1 MAKYKFTKKDTIDA
15 HSHITKFVA
24 PLMRK
29 FRKYSIDCAGGYSTR
44 LLTMQDMLPETMRI
58 PDTVQDWDEL
68 EKYDDLLKAQWVWVL
83 DEIVWTFNTLEV
95 LDDMKSSEIDDK
107 RMEHGMKLF
116 ATVYLCLW
124 W

>member
-1 MAKYKFTKKDTIDA
+1 MSKMAKYKFSKKDTIDA

-24 PLMRK
+24 PLLRAYRK
-29 FRKYSIDCAGGYSTR
+29 HSDTGYSTR
-44 LLTMQDMLPETMRI
+44 LMTMQDMMPEGMRV

-68 EKYDDLLKAQWVWVL
+68 EKYEDLLKAQWVWVL

-95 LDDMKSSEIDDK
+95 MDKVTISPDEDMRIE
-107 RMEHGMKLF
+107 RGMKLF
-116 ATVYLCLW
+116 AAVYLSLW